1 MHGTSTQPSAST
13 SGAHSGTA
21 PDEFVVGG
29 PARASR
35 RYDVAVV
42 GGGITGCATAYHLA
56 CAGASVVLAERG
68 EVGTEA
74 SGRNAGSLHGQIQRE
89 PFERFGPGWARDFL
103 PALRFLLDALEMWGR
118 LDEELGTDLEVR
130 TKGGLL
136 LADDPAQMQ
145 LIEEKVRV
153 EQEAGLDAQVL
164 SRADVM
170 ALAPYVSERVVG
182 AEYSPVEGKANP
194 MLATP
199 AFARAAARA
208 GAEIRARCALVDLEM
223 KGQAARLTF
232 AASEGGRTETQVLE
246 AERVVL
252 ASGDALAYQV
262 RSLEPGLALPIS
274 SEPVQVAATEPVQP
288 FIEHLLYYAGQ
299 RLTLKQAKAGT
310 VLVGGGWPARLERGT
325 GYPLV
330 RLDSMRANLAVAL
343 GVVPRLGSALV
354 LRSWA
359 GIGNGTPDHRPVLG
373 VLRRAPRVVVGLFPH
388 MGFTAGPL
396 MGRVL
401 ADLAVERQPELD
413 LAPFSPERFAT
424 S

>member
-1 MHGTSTQPSAST
+1 MHGTNAQITEMPPDACSST
-13 SGAHSGTA
+13 SDDVESAGLAHG
-21 PDEFVVGG
+21 
-29 PARASR
+29 SR
-35 RYDVAVV
+35 HFDVAVI
-42 GGGITGCATAYHLA
+42 GGGITGCATAYYLA
-56 CAGASVVLAERG
+56 RAGASVVLIERA

-89 PFERFGPGWARDFL
+89 PFENLGPRWARGFV
-103 PALRFLLDALEMWGR
+103 PALRFLLDALDLWGR
-118 LDEELGTDLEVR
+118 LEAELDDDLEVR
-130 TKGGLL
+130 TRGGLL
-136 LADDPAQMQ
+136 LADNPSQMR
-145 LIEEKVRV
+145 LIEEKVRI
-153 EQEAGLDAQVL
+153 ERQAGVDAQVL
-164 SRADVM
+164 SRADVL
-170 ALAPYVSERVVG
+170 ALAPYVSERIVG

-208 GAEIRARCALVDLEM
+208 GADIRAHCALTDLQVH
-223 KGQAARLTF
+223 GTSATLTVAGSIAR
-232 AASEGGRTETQVLE
+232 RRETWELQ

-252 ASGDALAYQV
+252 ASGDTLARHV
-262 RSLEPGLALPIS
+262 RSLVAGVELPIS
-274 SEPVQVAATEPVQP
+274 TEPVQVAATEPVQP
-288 FIEHLLYYAGQ
+288 FIEHLIYYAGQ

-310 VLVGGGWPARLERGT
+310 VLVGGGWPARLDPAS

-330 RLDSMRANLAVAL
+330 RLDSLRANLAVAL
-343 GVVPRLGSALV
+343 DVVPRIASALV

-373 VLRRAPRVVVGLFPH
+373 VLRGAPQVLVGLFPH

-401 ADLAVERQPELD
+401 ADLAIGRQPELD

>member
-1 MHGTSTQPSAST
+1 MHGTNTQICETPPDGCSPT
-13 SGAHSGTA
+13 SGGFEDVKPPHGSQ
-21 PDEFVVGG
+21 
-29 PARASR
+29 
-35 RYDVAVV
+35 RYDVAVI
-42 GGGITGCATAYHLA
+42 GGGITGCATAYYLA
-56 CAGASVVLAERG
+56 RAGASVALIERS

-89 PFERFGPGWARDFL
+89 PFEKLGHHWARGFL
-103 PALRFLLDALEMWGR
+103 PALRFLLDALELWSCLG
-118 LDEELGTDLEVR
+118 DELGADLEVR
-130 TKGGLL
+130 TRGGLL
-136 LADDPAQMQ
+136 LADHPSQMR

-153 EQEAGLDAQVL
+153 EREAGLDAQVL
-164 SRADVM
+164 SRADVL
-170 ALAPYVSERVVG
+170 ALAPYVSERIVG

-194 MLATP
+194 MLATS

-208 GAEIRARCALVDLEM
+208 GADIHARCELTELQVQ
-223 KGQAARLTF
+223 GTSARLTVTAS
-232 AASEGGRTETQVLE
+232 AARRSETRVLE

-252 ASGDALAYQV
+252 ASGDALARHV
-262 RSLEPGLALPIS
+262 RSLAAAVELPIS
-274 SEPVQVAATEPVQP
+274 IEPVQVAATEPVQP

-299 RLTLKQAKAGT
+299 RLTLKQAVAGT
-310 VLVGGGWPARLERGT
+310 VLVGGGWPARVEAAT

-330 RLDSMRANLAVAL
+330 RLDSLRANLAVAL
-343 GVVPRLGSALV
+343 GVVPRLGSTLV

-373 VLRRAPRVVVGLFPH
+373 PLRSAPRVLVGMFPH

-401 ADLAVERQPELD
+401 ADLAIERQPELD
-413 LAPFSPERFAT
+413 LTPFSPERFAT